1 MKKTIILLGLL
12 LATSSSLLAQQESMI
27 TFYKDHLNL
36 VNPAFVGTE
45 NGTIFQSTIRQQWT
59 GIKDAPS
66 TQAVSFMTPVGKKLA
81 LGLSFVHDK
90 VFIEKQSF
98 VTLDLSYNVTLTDE
112 LDLFMGI
119 KAGGNNYEVNT
130 NGLETY
136 NIISDPSL
144 VPISRFNPNVGVGF
158 YLKHDKFYVSLST
171 PKMLNTERAKNEDG
185 YATVSTDRV
194 HYYFSGGYNFDISGN
209 VELVPSVMVRYVNG
223 APFST
228 DFTATTIINEGFH
241 LGATYRTDKS
251 LAGLAKI
258 KISKNFMLGYAYEYS
273 LRKELLGRAN
283 GSNEFYLKF
292 SF

>member
-12 LATSSSLLAQQESMI
+12 LISSSSLLAQQESMI

-45 NGTIFQSTIRQQWT
+45 EGTIFQSTIRQQWT

-66 TQAVSFMTPVGKKLA
+66 TQAISFMTPLGKKLA

-112 LDLFMGI
+112 LDLYMGI

-130 NGLETY
+130 TGLETY
-136 NIISDPSL
+136 NIIGDPSL
-144 VPISRFNPNVGVGF
+144 VPISRFNPNVGIGF

-171 PKMLNTERAKNEDG
+171 PKMLNTERAKNQDG
-185 YATVSTDRV
+185 YATVTTDRV
-194 HYYFSGGYNFDISGN
+194 HYYFSGGYNFDVSEN

-258 KISKNFMLGYAYEYS
+258 KISKKFMLGYAYEYS

-283 GSNEFYLKF
+283 GSNEFYLRF

>member
-12 LATSSSLLAQQESMI
+12 LISSSSLLAQQESMI

-45 NGTIFQSTIRQQWT
+45 EGTIFQSTIRQQWT

-66 TQAVSFMTPVGKKLA
+66 TQAISFMTPLGKKLA

-112 LDLFMGI
+112 LDLYMGI

-130 NGLETY
+130 TGLETY
-136 NIISDPSL
+136 NIIGDPSL
-144 VPISRFNPNVGVGF
+144 VPISRFNPNVGIGF

-171 PKMLNTERAKNEDG
+171 PKMLNTERAKNQDG
-185 YATVSTDRV
+185 YATVTTDRV
-194 HYYFSGGYNFDISGN
+194 HYYFSGGYNFDVSEN

-258 KISKNFMLGYAYEYS
+258 KISKKFMLDYAYEYS

-283 GSNEFYLKF
+283 GSNEFYLRF